1 MGCLSRFWKGSTSSD
16 HGMDKQRGHEA
27 SESGFGFS
35 PLKSRGFS
43 IKNLEKTGVKR
54 HRNTSETSLD
64 TLNISSLCRF
74 TGGLP
79 IKHAR
84 ICGLE
89 K

>member
-1 MGCLSRFWKGSTSSD
+1 MGWR
-16 HGMDKQRGHEA
+16 HEA
-27 SESGFGFS
+27 SESGHFGFS